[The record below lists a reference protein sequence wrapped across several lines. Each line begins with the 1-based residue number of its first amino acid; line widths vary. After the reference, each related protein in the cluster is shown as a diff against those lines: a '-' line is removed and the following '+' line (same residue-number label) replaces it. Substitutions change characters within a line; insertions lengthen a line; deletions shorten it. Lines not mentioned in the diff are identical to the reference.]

1 MKQLTCEMCG
11 STDLLKQD
19 GVFVCQTCG
28 TKYSVEEAKKMM
40 IEGTVNVSGTVRVDN
55 TDKIKNYLE
64 MAKSAYDAGN
74 KGEAESYCNRIIEIE
89 PQNYEAWFMKGKAAG
104 WQSTLANIRI
114 EESVQCFSK
123 AIDYAPDE
131 KKVSVQKSCADE
143 VAELSTAL
151 MRLCCNNF
159 SDFPSENNV
168 ATIKNC
174 GIITLNVSLQFLVK
188 CGITVTEFTKA
199 VANLINNSAIDAYI
213 NKIKPDFKSN
223 KYPNKHQL
231 STFLDGAGYVSSLI
245 LYAIT
250 YSGEEDYEANI
261 VRYKNLIDVNDECIS
276 AKSYNSEYLNYDRYN
291 NGYWAVK
298 RMEDA
303 VRRDGNIP
311 DSANS
316 RYWYVDT
323 KLSASA
329 ISSRKTENDTY
340 RKKIQ
345 ECTRLAAIKR
355 KEEAEKKA
363 KEQTER
369 NNTYWAEHAEE
380 KRQLE
385 SERNTLQAQLKQL
398 QEQVAPYDRD
408 IAKWQKK
415 READTPAQE
424 EKKTVEKQISDLRT
438 EKNNLGI
445 FKGKEKKALQAQ
457 IDELSSRL
465 PAINESIEVE
475 EKEQIKMCNGK
486 IREIDQ
492 QAKPIKDKIAAAE
505 KRINEIKA
513 ELTKNR

>member
-40 IEGTVNVSGTVRVDN
+40 IEGTVNVSGTVKVDN

-89 PQNYEAWFMKGKAAG
+89 PQNPEAWFMKGKAAG
-104 WQSTLANIRI
+104 WQSTLTNIRI

-123 AIDYAPDE
+123 AIDYADDE
-131 KKVSVQKSCADE
+131 EKEAIQKKAADE
-143 VAELSTAL
+143 ISELSLAL
-151 MRLCCNNF
+151 ISLTCSNF
-159 SDFPSENNV
+159 AESPTKSNV
-168 ATIKNC
+168 DSIRTSAISTINY
-174 GIITLNVSLQFLVK
+174 TLQLLVK
-188 CGITVTEFTKA
+188 CGVEPTTYKHQAAMKMNGAAVTAYSKCVLPEYLEDHHPADWRFKNYLAQAGFCEEVIQLAIKFAEDDYKENITRYE
-199 VANLINNSAIDAYI
+199 NLIQLNADAMKYGGWTSIYSGCARTVAASMRAEGFKCEAVGSEVYCMEITLNDSAKAMRRKNDEEYRRKIDECKRLEAKKRAEKQEKQSAEKQARIDA
-213 NKIKPDFKSN
+213 
-223 KYPNKHQL
+223 
-231 STFLDGAGYVSSLI
+231 
-245 LYAIT
+245 
-250 YSGEEDYEANI
+250 
-261 VRYKNLIDVNDECIS
+261 
-276 AKSYNSEYLNYDRYN
+276 
-291 NGYWAVK
+291 
-298 RMEDA
+298 
-303 VRRDGNIP
+303 
-311 DSANS
+311 
-316 RYWYVDT
+316 
-323 KLSASA
+323 
-329 ISSRKTENDTY
+329 
-340 RKKIQ
+340 
-345 ECTRLAAIKR
+345 
-355 KEEAEKKA
+355 
-363 KEQTER
+363 
-369 NNTYWAEHAEE
+369 YWAEHAEE
-380 KRQLE
+380 KQQLE

-398 QEQVAPYDRD
+398 QEQVAPYDRE

-465 PAINESIEVE
+465 PAINESIETE

-486 IREIDQ
+486 IREIEQ

-513 ELTKNR
+513 ELTKDR